1 MLLSHFKTFSMTG
14 DKILNIWFLKHDDE
28 GAVENYFNCRNS
40 KQGSKIMKFVE
51 SRWESRRGSSGR

>member
-1 MLLSHFKTFSMTG
+1 MTG